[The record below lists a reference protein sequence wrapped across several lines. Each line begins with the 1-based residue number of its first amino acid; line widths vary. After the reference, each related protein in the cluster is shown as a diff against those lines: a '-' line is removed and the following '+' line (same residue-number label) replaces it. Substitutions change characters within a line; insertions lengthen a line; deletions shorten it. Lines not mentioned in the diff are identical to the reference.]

1 MVFDTGAGINIISS
15 RDAKKFGIQATD
27 ITMDMTGVGKQTGH
41 LAWADNIRIG
51 NMSWQNVPFFIV
63 DMKTGDS
70 KTDSAGTMLPP
81 VIGLPIMQS
90 MGEIQFDFVKH
101 EYRNTSGKTY
111 VQQLLESDEDLTDE
125 ERTFLTFK
133 QQARA
138 SLYEVIAI
146 NSAENTLTLRNLFER
161 NEAPVTIIDI
171 GLSNSAK
178 PNHSLI
184 FTRVIL
190 LPKFNV
196 ISGASS
202 VFLKRKYEKVR
213 KAYEKYYKNLPAHLT
228 GKEKRYI
235 AMFHVNRVH
244 GERMITKPPQDIK
257 DAQTQLESKKG

>member
-1 MVFDTGAGINIISS
+1 MNDIPLDTSNVDAYLKLRKQLFSLNTRIFEITNKDTQQAAAELLGIFDENEKT
-15 RDAKKFGIQATD
+15 
-27 ITMDMTGVGKQTGH
+27 
-41 LAWADNIRIG
+41 
-51 NMSWQNVPFFIV
+51 IV
-63 DMKTGDS
+63 
-70 KTDSAGTMLPP
+70 
-81 VIGLPIMQS
+81 IEE
-90 MGEIQFDFVKH
+90 EIDYERFVDFVTH
-101 EYRNTSGKTY
+101 EYRDTSGKTY
-111 VQQLLESDEDLTDE
+111 AQKLLESDEDLTDE
-125 ERTFLTFK
+125 ERTFLTVK

-184 FTRVIL
+184 FTRVIR

-202 VFLKRKYEKVR
+202 VFLKRKYEKAR
-213 KAYEKYYKNLPAHLT
+213 KAYEKQYKNLPAYLT
-228 GKEKRYI
+228 EKEKRYI

-244 GERMITKPPQDIK
+244 GELMITKPPQDIK
-257 DAQTQLESKKG
+257 DTQTQLESKKG

>member
-1 MVFDTGAGINIISS
+1 MNTIAVDTSNVDAYLKLRKQLFSLNTRIFEMTNKDTQQAAAELLGIFDEDEKT
-15 RDAKKFGIQATD
+15 
-27 ITMDMTGVGKQTGH
+27 
-41 LAWADNIRIG
+41 
-51 NMSWQNVPFFIV
+51 IV
-63 DMKTGDS
+63 
-70 KTDSAGTMLPP
+70 
-81 VIGLPIMQS
+81 IEE
-90 MGEIQFDFVKH
+90 EIDYERFVDFVTH
-101 EYRNTSGKTY
+101 EYRNASGKTY
-111 VQQLLESDEDLTDE
+111 AQQLLESDEDLTDE
-125 ERTFLTFK
+125 ERNFLTVK
-133 QQARA
+133 RQARA

-184 FTRVIL
+184 FTRIIP

-213 KAYEKYYKNLPAHLT
+213 KAYEKHYKNLPAHLT
-228 GKEKRYI
+228 EKEKRYI

-244 GERMITKPPQDIK
+244 GELMVTKPPQDIK
-257 DAQTQLESKKG
+257 DAQMQVEAKYG

>member
-1 MVFDTGAGINIISS
+1 MNTIAVDTSNVDAYLKLRKQLFSLNTRIFELTNKDAQQAAAELLGIFE
-15 RDAKKFGIQATD
+15 DDGIVIETE
-27 ITMDMTGVGKQTGH
+27 
-41 LAWADNIRIG
+41 
-51 NMSWQNVPFFIV
+51 V
-63 DMKTGDS
+63 DYERF
-70 KTDSAGTMLPP
+70 
-81 VIGLPIMQS
+81 V
-90 MGEIQFDFVKH
+90 DFVTH

-111 VQQLLESDEDLTDE
+111 AQQLLESDEDLTDE
-125 ERTFLTFK
+125 ERTFLTVK
-133 QQARA
+133 RQARA

-213 KAYEKYYKNLPAHLT
+213 KSYEKHYKNPPAHLT
-228 GKEKRYI
+228 EKEKRYI
-235 AMFHVNRVH
+235 AMLHVNRVH
-244 GERMITKPPQDIK
+244 GERMITKSPQDIK
-257 DAQTQLESKKG
+257 DAQTQVEAKYNHE